1 VAHILILYK
10 LKPGITPKDFE
21 HWLRTR
27 SAPTL
32 RKIRRL
38 KDFTVYRIEKRVM
51 DSGEPSIG
59 YAELFDIPDIE
70 GFVREDIP
78 GPVLRK
84 DMEEFLGFAE
94 KPEYLLATS
103 LI

>member
-10 LKPGITPKDFE
+10 LKPGVTPKDFE
-21 HWLRTR
+21 RWLRTS

-32 RKIRRL
+32 RRVRRL
-38 KDFTVYRIEKRVM
+38 KDFSVYRVEKRVM
-51 DSGEPSIG
+51 DGGEPSIH

-78 GPVLRK
+78 GPVLQK
-84 DMEEFLGFAE
+84 DMEGFLGFAE